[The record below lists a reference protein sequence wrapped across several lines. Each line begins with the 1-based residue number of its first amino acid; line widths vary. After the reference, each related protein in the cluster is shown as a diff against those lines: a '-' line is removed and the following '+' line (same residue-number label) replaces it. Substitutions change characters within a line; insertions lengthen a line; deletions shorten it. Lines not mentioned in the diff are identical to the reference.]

1 MNLTPR
7 EKDKLLIAM
16 AAEVA
21 RKRLA
26 RGVKLN
32 HPEAIALIT
41 DFVVEGARDGRTVAE
56 LMEAGAH
63 VVTRAQVMEGIPEMI
78 HDVQVEATFPDGTKL
93 VTVHQPIV
101 PKKLLGVGAVEPA
114 AGTITLNADR
124 PTLRIE
130 VANTGDR
137 PIQIG
142 SHYHFFE
149 TNPALRFDRAPTR
162 GFRLD
167 IAAGTAVR
175 FEPGQTRTV
184 DLVAYAGDRVVQG
197 FRGDVMGP
205 LDAPPTPGTPAAIA
219 AAKTGGTP

>member
-1 MNLTPR
+1 MQLTPR

-32 HPEAIALIT
+32 YPEAIALIT

-63 VVTRAQVMEGIPEMI
+63 VVTAAQVMDGIAAMI

-93 VTVHQPIV
+93 VTVHEPIRGAADTLV
-101 PKKLLGVGAVEPA
+101 PGEVAAADGEIVMNAGAEVTE
-114 AGTITLNADR
+114 IS
-124 PTLRIE
+124 

-137 PIQIG
+137 PIQVG
-142 SHYHFFE
+142 SHYHFAE
-149 TNPALRFDRAPTR
+149 TNPALQFDRVAAR
-162 GFRLD
+162 GKRLD
-167 IAAGTAVR
+167 IVAGTAVR
-175 FEPGQTRTV
+175 FEPGQTREVRLIPLGGTREV
-184 DLVAYAGDRVVQG
+184 FG

-205 LDAPPTPGTPAAIA
+205 LDG
-219 AAKTGGTP
+219 